1 MVRKAVEVQNM
12 KQVRIGVWAGLAF
25 LAVWLLPELM
35 PAGPNFNLDI
45 AGQLT
50 GGRLVIG
57 LFFAY
62 LMGVGTSLTPCVYP
76 LIPIT
81 LSVMGVKK
89 GGSRLQ
95 NAGLGAA
102 YVGGMI
108 LTYDAVGIALIA
120 LHKTSATLL
129 ANPWVI
135 VPIALLFVLL
145 AMPMFGAFELN
156 LPAGLQARLNQV
168 GGPGLLGSLS
178 MGLVAGLVAAPCSG
192 PVTAL
197 IAGIVSGTGN
207 YALGTALMTI
217 YAIGIGTLFFMLAT
231 FSVQLPRSG
240 PWMEGIKSF
249 FGIALIALALLYLKD
264 AFPAFR
270 GAMAALGHAAT
281 RIAPIAGAAV
291 GIGVLL
297 GALHRS
303 FHGTASDK
311 ALKTLGVALAIGGIF
326 VRIGAPAEASPVA
339 VRDGLPTSGKPVFVG
354 LEQGLATAKAEH
366 KPMLIDF
373 GAEWCAACKELEA
386 KTYPDPAV
394 RKETARFVMVKV
406 DGTEETDA
414 IDALYEK
421 YGVPGLPT
429 VVFLSSNG
437 AQVQAAKLVGFESPG
452 KFVQRLKRIQ

>member
-1 MVRKAVEVQNM
+1 M
-12 KQVRIGVWAGLAF
+12 KLVRIGMLAGLAF
-25 LAVWLLPELM
+25 LAVWLLPELLPSG
-35 PAGPNFNLDI
+35 PAFDFDI

-50 GGRLVIG
+50 GGRLLVG
-57 LFFAY
+57 LLLVY
-62 LMGVGTSLTPCVYP
+62 LSGIGTSLTPCVYP

-95 NAGLGAA
+95 NAALGGA

-135 VPIALLFVLL
+135 APIAALFVVLS
-145 AMPMFGAFELN
+145 MPMFGVFELN

-168 GGPGLLGSLS
+168 GGPGVLGSLS

-197 IAGIVSGTGN
+197 IAGIVSGTSN
-207 YALGTALMTI
+207 YALGVGLMTV
-217 YAIGIGTLFFMLAT
+217 YAIGIGTLFFVLAT

-240 PWMEGIKSF
+240 AWMEGVKTV
-249 FGIALIALALLYLKD
+249 FGIALLALALLYLKD
-264 AFPAFR
+264 AFPAIR
-270 GAMAALGHAAT
+270 TGVAALGHALGK
-281 RIAPIAGAAV
+281 AGPFAAAAV
-291 GIGVLL
+291 AAGVLV

-303 FHGTASDK
+303 FHGSPLDR
-311 ALKTLGVALAIGGIF
+311 ALKTVGVALAVFGIF
-326 VRIGAPAEASPVA
+326 VRFGAPAEAAVA
-339 VRDGLPTSGKPVFVG
+339 KAVEKGANTVAAKVAFVG
-354 LEQGLATAKAEH
+354 LDDGLKQAKVAH
-366 KPMLIDF
+366 KPVLIDF

-394 RKETARFVMVKV
+394 QKEAARFVMVKV
-406 DGTEETDA
+406 DGTEETDEL
-414 IDALYEK
+414 DKLYAE

-429 VVFLSSNG
+429 VIFLDSAG
-437 AQVQAAKLVGFESPG
+437 KPVPAAKLVGFEAPG
-452 KFVQRLKRIQ
+452 KFVERMKKVQ

>member
-1 MVRKAVEVQNM
+1 M
-12 KQVRIGVWAGLAF
+12 KHIRIGILAGLAF

-35 PAGPNFNLDI
+35 PSGPNLNLDI

-50 GGRLVIG
+50 GGNLVLA

-62 LMGVGTSLTPCVYP
+62 LMGIGTSLTPCVYP

-95 NAGLGAA
+95 NASLGGA

-145 AMPMFGAFELN
+145 AMPMFGVFELN
-156 LPAGLQARLNQV
+156 LPAGLQERLNKV
-168 GGPGLLGSLS
+168 GGPGLLGSFS

-217 YAIGIGTLFFMLAT
+217 YAIGIGTLFFILAT

-264 AFPAFR
+264 AFPAIR
-270 GAMAALGHAAT
+270 NAMAAVGHAAV
-281 RIAPIAGAAV
+281 RIAPIAGGAV
-291 GIGVLL
+291 GAGVLL

-303 FHGTASDK
+303 FHGSASDK
-311 ALKTLGVALAIGGIF
+311 ALKTMGVALAIIGIF
-326 VRIGAPAEASPVA
+326 IRFGAPAEAVPVA
-339 VRDGLPTSGKPVFVG
+339 SNGPTNGKVTFLN
-354 LEQGLATAKAEH
+354 LEAGLAKAKAEH
-366 KPMLIDF
+366 KPVLIDF

-394 RKETARFVMVKV
+394 RKETSRFVMVKV
-406 DGTEETDA
+406 DGTDETDA
-414 IDALYEK
+414 IDALYDK
-421 YGVPGLPT
+421 YGVQGLPT
-429 VVFLSSNG
+429 VVFLGSNG
-437 AQVQAAKLVGFESPG
+437 DQVKDAKLVGFEPPA
-452 KFVQRLKRIQ
+452 KFVKRLQRVE

>member
-1 MVRKAVEVQNM
+1 M
-12 KQVRIGVWAGLAF
+12 KQVRIGVLAGLAF
-25 LAVWLLPELM
+25 LAVWLLPELL
-35 PAGPNFNLDI
+35 PSGPNLNLDI

-50 GGRLVIG
+50 GGRLALG

-95 NAGLGAA
+95 NATLGGA

-145 AMPMFGAFELN
+145 AMPMFGVFELN

-168 GGPGLLGSLS
+168 GGPGLLGSFS

-207 YALGTALMTI
+207 YVLGTGLMTI
-217 YAIGIGTLFFMLAT
+217 YAIGIGTLFFVLAT

-249 FGIALIALALLYLKD
+249 FGIALVALALLYLKD

-270 GAMAALGHAAT
+270 AAMSSLGHAVT
-281 RIAPIAGAAV
+281 RMAPIAGATV

-303 FHGTASDK
+303 FHGSGTDK

-326 VRIGAPAEASPVA
+326 VRFGAPAEAAPVA
-339 VRDGLPTSGKPVFVG
+339 TEAGVKSGKLAFVG
-354 LEQGLATAKAEH
+354 LDEGLAKAKAEH
-366 KPMLIDF
+366 KPVLIDF

-386 KTYPDPAV
+386 KTYPNPAV
-394 RKETARFVMVKV
+394 REQTARFVMVKV
-406 DGTEETDA
+406 DGTDETDA

-429 VVFLSSNG
+429 VVFLGSNG
-437 AQVQAAKLVGFESPG
+437 EQVKSAKLVGFESPE
-452 KFVQRLKRIQ
+452 KFAARLKKIQ